1 MICIKAN
8 DLPHQS
14 IKLAR
19 ASGEERKRIHQ
30 NVIVRD
36 ARSRDGEEGLPEKV
50 GQRRKQDTT
59 PSNLQMLIIH
69 IIKDGLFVFDDYGPG
84 GDGDGLRVS
93 SLFVTGLT

>member
-19 ASGEERKRIHQ
+19 ASGEERKRNHQ

-36 ARSRDGEEGLPEKV
+36 IRSRDGEEGLPGKV
-50 GQRRKQDTT
+50 GRRRKQDTT
-59 PSNLQMLIIH
+59 SSNLKMLIIR
-69 IIKDGLFVFDDYGPG
+69 IIKDGLVVFDD
-84 GDGDGLRVS
+84 
-93 SLFVTGLT
+93 